1 MYQEFINPITGNV
14 SSISKVVGNEVM
26 SIPLNPDN
34 ADYQE
39 YLAWVAEGNEAL
51 PADPFPLAADD

>member
-34 ADYQE
+34 TDYQE
-39 YLAWVAEGNEAL
+39 YLEWLAEGNTPE
-51 PADPFPLAADD
+51 PAE